1 MRDRDLALINLVSDR
16 DLALIN
22 LVSDTDLALINLVSD
37 RDLALMNLISYWKE
51 LIENLEGMAFLM
63 KGKELLVLDAADETG
78 EMTVNP

>member
-1 MRDRDLALINLVSDR
+1 MSNRDLALIHLVSER
-16 DLALIN
+16 DLARI
-22 LVSDTDLALINLVSD
+22 
-37 RDLALMNLISYWKE
+37 NLISYRKE